1 MSAEAERNTTLE
13 ITLRDR
19 SGRDFPFPAGQEI
32 CLGVTVTPNAGGAPI
47 SLDPCFDA
55 SSAVPALWGG
65 MPHPDSATY
74 AVTVASNSTTCADI
88 TIPPMSSADYGGG
101 GWFAIFHVTMTCPDA
116 PPPPVEPP
124 ADAMYDGLR
133 INYVNDGAPA
143 DLPGILCFRITA
155 DPVVPRSPFDT
166 CTRTAT
172 FSFDWIGAVTTPLPV
187 ASTYTAAEFRNES
200 GCVGTPQPLRA
211 VTQDDG
217 RLIAEIDV
225 LVSCGPATPPSEPV
239 LETLTLLVNDRSGAP
254 ITTYPGEVC
263 IAVTADPP
271 IAILDL
277 GGPVCGSVTP
287 RSATWFSSDA
297 VPLPVTTTYTASTAS
312 NATGCEVEIDP
323 AVVERSGDDTSS
335 AVIQA
340 WIACDEEPAPSPTPT
355 PTGTVAAT
363 ATMPVTS
370 TVTPTPTAST
380 SLTPTVTGTASHGD
394 PTWTPVDDASSGTLP
409 GSDPV
414 DRDPSASSTAAPRV
428 TTLPSTGVGPS
439 PPVSPGLVFVAIVF
453 VLASGMGMFAIG
465 RRR

>member
-1 MSAEAERNTTLE
+1 
-13 ITLRDR
+13 
-19 SGRDFPFPAGQEI
+19 
-32 CLGVTVTPNAGGAPI
+32 
-47 SLDPCFDA
+47 
-55 SSAVPALWGG
+55 
-65 MPHPDSATY
+65 
-74 AVTVASNSTTCADI
+74 
-88 TIPPMSSADYGGG
+88 
-101 GWFAIFHVTMTCPDA
+101 
-116 PPPPVEPP
+116 
-124 ADAMYDGLR
+124 
-133 INYVNDGAPA
+133 
-143 DLPGILCFRITA
+143 
-155 DPVVPRSPFDT
+155 
-166 CTRTAT
+166 
-172 FSFDWIGAVTTPLPV
+172 
-187 ASTYTAAEFRNES
+187 
-200 GCVGTPQPLRA
+200 

-217 RLIAEIDV
+217 RLIAAIDV
-225 LVSCGPATPPSEPV
+225 LVRCGPATPPSEPV

-363 ATMPVTS
+363 ATLPVTS
-370 TVTPTPTAST
+370 TVTPTPTATT

-428 TTLPSTGVGPS
+428 TTLPSTGVGPP